1 MIEVRQLRKAFGLR
15 PVLRGVD
22 LDVGPGE
29 CLALLGPN
37 GAGKTTLMR
46 ILCTLASPTTG
57 QVRVA
62 GLPLPAAAGEVR
74 RRLGVVAHHTLL
86 YADLTAEEN
95 LQLYSRL
102 YALRNPAP
110 RIAAVLEQ
118 VGLARRARDLVRTL
132 SRGMQQRLA
141 IARAL
146 LPDPAVLLMDEPF
159 TGLDPINTNMI
170 QDEIFR
176 LKNEGVTIIFST
188 HRMEQV
194 EEMCENI
201 ILIHHGKN
209 ILFGNVRE
217 IRHTYK
223 ENLYEVGYKG
233 ELPKQFSGGLQF
245 IREQDHKAVFSIP
258 EQDTP
263 NHLLQF
269 LISSG
274 CEIQSFHEILPSIN
288 EIFIR
293 QVKGVSHE

>member
-22 LDVGPGE
+22 LDVAPGE

-95 LQLYSRL
+95 RLLYSRL
-102 YALRNPAP
+102 YALRHPAP

-118 VGLARRARDLVRTL
+118 VGLARRVRDLVRTL

-146 LPDPAVLLMDEPF
+146 LPDPAVLLMDEPY
-159 TGLDPINTNMI
+159 TGLDPQAAAML
-170 QDEIFR
+170 D
-176 LKNEGVTIIFST
+176 
-188 HRMEQV
+188 
-194 EEMCENI
+194 
-201 ILIHHGKN
+201 
-209 ILFGNVRE
+209 
-217 IRHTYK
+217 
-223 ENLYEVGYKG
+223 
-233 ELPKQFSGGLQF
+233 
-245 IREQDHKAVFSIP
+245 A
-258 EQDTP
+258 
-263 NHLLQF
+263 LLQSMAATGRTV
-269 LISSG
+269 LLTTHDLPRALTIANRVA
-274 CEIQSFHEILPSIN
+274 ILAG
-288 EIFIR
+288 
-293 QVKGVSHE
+293 GVIAYTTPTASLTPAALAETYATYTSP